1 MLYLYLRWESN
12 PQKPFGLPP
21 LKRLRLNQLRHEGI
35 YIMVFAFQAIL
46 WRTIPMISQYA
57 LRTTYCCLMS
67 VFTLNTFA
75 VGLEPT
81 FSHQSNLCS
90 SGGSR
95 THTPSRTLVFET
107 SLFYQFQ
114 HRAIYGCC
122 STKKSSPASN
132 RPSLYV
138 FIDLALAVGFCNAK
152 PQLLSSIN
160 LTRLGIHLV

>member
-1 MLYLYLRWESN
+1 MLYLYPRWESN

-95 THTPSRTLVFET
+95 THTSSRTLVFET

-114 HRAIYGCC
+114 HRAIYFCNLHETISVSFLPHTYNRLGCC
-122 STKKSSPASN
+122 LVLIKQMHRKSDTNP
-132 RPSLYV
+132 
-138 FIDLALAVGFCNAK
+138 IHDAK
-152 PQLLSSIN
+152 I
-160 LTRLGIHLV
+160 